1 MQLKVAVSVFLFVA
15 VTCCAQGDDAID
27 GFTEPFRKIELAP
40 AEPGVLASLMAKE
53 GDTVEAGQ
61 LLASL
66 DNDVL
71 QISLKISKQ
80 VLESH
85 GKLAAAKAERDV
97 RSVRLGRLQ
106 ELQPKGFAHREEVD
120 RAAADLA
127 VAEANVL
134 SLTEQHGLDMLEY
147 EKAQA
152 LLERRQIR
160 SPIAGVI
167 TKSHHDE
174 GEYIAGNNPVVFT
187 VVQLHPLRA
196 VFAIPAA
203 DARSLKIDQTVTLR
217 FPDSG
222 QECAGRIELVSPVI
236 DAESGLVRVKVII
249 PNEDGKKPC
258 GARCLFITAPTYSLT
273 STTSTTL
280 ADSVDSGS
288 EGE

>member
-1 MQLKVAVSVFLFVA
+1 MQLRFA
-15 VTCCAQGDDAID
+15 VTAFLIFAACCCAQGDDPID

-66 DNDVL
+66 DNEVL

-80 VLESH
+80 VVESH
-85 GKLAAAKAERDV
+85 GKLAAAKAERDLKA
-97 RSVRLGRLQ
+97 VRLERLK
-106 ELQPKGFAHREEVD
+106 ELHPKGFAHREEVD

-127 VAEANVL
+127 IAEANVL
-134 SLTEQHGLDMLEY
+134 SLTEQHGLDKLES

-167 TKSHHDE
+167 TKTHHDE

-203 DARSLKIDQTVTLR
+203 DARNLKMEQTVTLR

-236 DAESGLVRVKVII
+236 DAESGLVRIKVII

-258 GARCLFITAPTYSLT
+258 GARCLFFTSPARSLT
-273 STTSTTL
+273 DATL
-280 ADSVDSGS
+280 TDSSDVGS
-288 EGE
+288 EGGQ

>member
-1 MQLKVAVSVFLFVA
+1 MQIRFAVVVLILLA
-15 VTCCAQGDDAID
+15 ARCCAHADEAID

-40 AEPGVLASLMAKE
+40 AEPGVLASRMAKE
-53 GDTVEAGQ
+53 GDLVEAGQ
-61 LLASL
+61 LLGTL
-66 DNDVL
+66 DSDVL

-80 VLESH
+80 VLASH
-85 GKLAAAKAERDV
+85 GKLAAAKAERDL
-97 RSVRLGRLQ
+97 RSVRLDRLK
-106 ELQPKGFAHREEVD
+106 ELHPKGFAHREEVD

-134 SLTEQHGLDMLEY
+134 SLTEQHSLDKLEY

-167 TKSHHDE
+167 TKTHHDE
-174 GEYIAGNNPVVFT
+174 GEYIAGNSPVVFT

-196 VFAIPAA
+196 VFAVPAA
-203 DARSLKIDQTVTLR
+203 GARNLKIDQTVTLR

-222 QECAGRIELVSPVI
+222 QECAGQIELVSPVI

-249 PNEDGKKPC
+249 PNQDGQKPC
-258 GARCLFITAPTYSLT
+258 GARCLFITTPMHSLT
-273 STTSTTL
+273 SATL
-280 ADSVDSGS
+280 TDSDSADSGG
-288 EGE
+288 EGEQ

>member
-1 MQLKVAVSVFLFVA
+1 MQFKVAVSALFLSA
-15 VTCCAQGDDAID
+15 VCCCAHGNDPID
-27 GFTEPFRKIELAP
+27 GFTEPFRKIDLAP

-66 DNDVL
+66 DSDVL

-85 GKLAAAKAERDV
+85 GKLAAAKAERDL
-97 RSVRLGRLQ
+97 RAVRLERLKD
-106 ELQPKGFAHREEVD
+106 LHPKGFAHREEVD

-134 SLTEQHGLDMLEY
+134 SLTEQHGLDKLEY

-160 SPIAGVI
+160 SPVAGII
-167 TKSHHDE
+167 TKTHHDE

-187 VVQLHPLRA
+187 VVQLNPLRA

-203 DARSLKIDQTVTLR
+203 AARNLKIDQSVTLR

-258 GARCLFITAPTYSLT
+258 GARCLFMSASGYSLT
-273 STTSTTL
+273 DATL
-280 ADSVDSGS
+280 SESADVGS
-288 EGE
+288 EGGQ

>member
-1 MQLKVAVSVFLFVA
+1 MQIKVAVTALLVLA
-15 VTCCAQGDDAID
+15 ACCCAHGDDAID

-40 AEPGVLASLMAKE
+40 AEPGVLASRMAKE
-53 GDTVEAGQ
+53 GDNVEAGQ
-61 LLASL
+61 LLGTL

-71 QISLKISKQ
+71 QISLRISQQ

-85 GKLAAAKAERDV
+85 GKLAAAKAERDL

-134 SLTEQHGLDMLEY
+134 SLSEQHGLDKLEY

-152 LLERRQIR
+152 LLERRRIR

-167 TKSHHDE
+167 TKTHHDE

-203 DARSLKIDQTVTLR
+203 GARNLKLDQTVSLR

-258 GARCLFITAPTYSLT
+258 GARCLFITTPMHSL
-273 STTSTTL
+273 TSTTL
-280 ADSVDSGS
+280 ADSADSGG
-288 EGE
+288 EGEE